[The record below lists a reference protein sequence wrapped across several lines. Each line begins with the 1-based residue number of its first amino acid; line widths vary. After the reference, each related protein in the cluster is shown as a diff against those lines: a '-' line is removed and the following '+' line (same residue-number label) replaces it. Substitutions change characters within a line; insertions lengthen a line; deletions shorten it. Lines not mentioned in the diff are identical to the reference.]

1 MISRFDANARRPAT
15 SAIRS
20 FVGKF
25 LESLALL
32 TCDRIDRL
40 PRLVVELN
48 ALSGHWAIP
57 FRGPLNLPLMTNPVK
72 SELKL
77 QVVHKALEPGRGAE
91 D

>member
-1 MISRFDANARRPAT
+1 MVLLEKVLEG
-15 SAIRS
+15 

-48 ALSGHWAIP
+48 ALSRYWAIP
-57 FRGPLNLPLMTNPVK
+57 FRGPSNLPLMTNPRQK
-72 SELKL
+72 RIEASSCP
-77 QVVHKALEPGRGAE
+77 QGFGNLEEAPKISR
-91 D
+91 

>member
-1 MISRFDANARRPAT
+1 MVLLEKFLEG
-15 SAIRS
+15 